1 MEWLALLA
9 IVVILGALAG
19 GDTFGET
26 IRLGCGC
33 LAMTFLLL
41 VLLMMFSQG

>member
-1 MEWLALLA
+1 MGWLALLA

-19 GDTFGET
+19 GDSFGET

-33 LAMTFLLL
+33 LAMIILFLAVL
-41 VLLMMFSQG
+41 VMIG